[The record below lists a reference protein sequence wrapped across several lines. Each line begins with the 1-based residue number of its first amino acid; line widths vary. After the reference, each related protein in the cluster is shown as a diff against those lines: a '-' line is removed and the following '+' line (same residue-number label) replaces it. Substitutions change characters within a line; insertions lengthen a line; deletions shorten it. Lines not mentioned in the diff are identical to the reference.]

1 MTFEEFT
8 ERFNITLNAQQREAV
23 RKTDC
28 PVLLLAVPGSGKT
41 TVIVARI
48 AYMLYCL
55 GIDPGRILTMTYTV
69 AATNEMR
76 ARFAAKFGGEYA
88 DALEF
93 CTINALCARVIR
105 RYGATRGRDIF
116 ELVEGESGP
125 GAAGRISEIYRGIYG
140 RAPSESDIKEIRTH
154 IAYCKNMQLRDSEIK
169 LIKIEGAGFYEIYE
183 AYRRSL
189 ARDRLMDYD
198 DQLKYARTILRT
210 CPDILAQFRDQYHY
224 INVDEAQDT
233 SKIQHSVIALL
244 ASVHRNLF
252 MVGDEDQSIYGF
264 RAAYPRALLEFERAW
279 APAATLLMERNYRST
294 GEIVKRSNDFIS
306 QNSDRYKKR
315 MVTLRPWGAPIRH
328 TVAAD
333 YTLQYHYIAEVA
345 ADAAANGEEVAVLY
359 RNNDSAIPI
368 IDALDRVGAVYSG
381 GPPDSSFFTHY
392 IARDIANIIRFA
404 LSPGDAGLFA
414 SIYRQLDLR
423 LRPDA
428 IDRMRLKAA
437 DGRGVVKSL
446 LSDRQLGDAAQS
458 RLHELRD
465 ALGDIASARGSDIVS
480 AAVEL
485 TGYGRYLKA
494 RRADDSRVLALKAL
508 ASLNPG
514 ANIFL
519 RRLSELKSR
528 LDSGRQTK
536 LRKTG
541 GNFILS
547 TIHSSKGLEFD
558 SVIIVDAVEGIL
570 PSVRAGGNPAKINE
584 KNRAAL
590 EEERRMFYV
599 AMTRA
604 KNRLEII
611 TYEREFGRRTQR
623 AFPFVDE
630 LFKGSPPF

>member
-1 MTFEEFT
+1 MTFEKFT
-8 ERFNITLNAQQREAV
+8 EKFNITLNAQQSEAV

-55 GIDPGRILTMTYTV
+55 GIEPGRILTMTYTV
-69 AATNEMR
+69 AATDEMR

-93 CTINALCARVIR
+93 CTINALCARVIK

-116 ELVEGESGP
+116 ELVEGTDGL
-125 GAAGRISEIYRGIYG
+125 GAVGRISEIYRGIYG
-140 RAPSESDIKEIRTH
+140 RSPSESDIKEIRTN
-154 IAYCKNMQLRDSEIK
+154 ITYCKNMQLRDSEIK

-183 AYRRSL
+183 AYRKNL
-189 ARDRLMDYD
+189 TRDRLMDYD

-210 CPDILAQFRDQYHY
+210 CPDILAQLHEKYHY

-244 ASVHRNLF
+244 ASGHRNLF

-264 RAAYPRALLEFERAW
+264 RAAYPRALLEFESAY

-315 MVTLRPWGAPIRH
+315 MVTSRQWGAPIRH

-333 YTLQYHYIAEVA
+333 YTLQYHYLAETA
-345 ADAAANGEEVAVLY
+345 ALAAANAEEVAVLY

-368 IDALDRVGAVYSG
+368 IDVLDRIGAAYSG
-381 GPPDSSFFTHY
+381 GPPDASFFTHY
-392 IARDIANIIRFA
+392 IVRDISNIIRFA
-404 LSPGDAGLFA
+404 LSPGDVDLFVA
-414 SIYRQLDLR
+414 IYRQLDLR
-423 LRPDA
+423 LRLDA
-428 IDRMRLKAA
+428 IDRLRSSSPG
-437 DGRGVVKSL
+437 GRGVIKSL
-446 LSDRQLGDAAQS
+446 LSDRQLGDAAVS
-458 RLHELRD
+458 RLTQLRD
-465 ALGDIASARGSDIVS
+465 ALGDIRAARGGDIVA

-485 TGYGRYLKA
+485 SGYERYLRS
-494 RRADDSRVLALKAL
+494 RRADDSRVLTLRAL

-514 ANIFL
+514 ANEFL
-519 RRLSELKSR
+519 RRLGELKSR
-528 LDSGRQTK
+528 LSSGRQEK
-536 LRKTG
+536 RHANG

-558 SVIIVDAVEGIL
+558 RVIIVDAVEGIL
-570 PSVRAGGNPAKINE
+570 PSVSVSGGPEKMSE

-611 TYEREFGRRTQR
+611 TYERIFGRRADR

-630 LFKGSPPF
+630 MFRDSPSI